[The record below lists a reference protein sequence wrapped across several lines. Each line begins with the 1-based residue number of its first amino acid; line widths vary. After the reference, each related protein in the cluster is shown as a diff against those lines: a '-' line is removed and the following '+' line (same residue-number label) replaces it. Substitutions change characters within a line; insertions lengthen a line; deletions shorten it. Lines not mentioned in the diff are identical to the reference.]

1 MAALRGA
8 LVTGASSG
16 IGRAVALRLAEA
28 GFVVAACGRSS
39 SALESAF
46 ASAAP
51 AVRARV
57 LLCGSAA
64 YDLAA
69 ESGCAAV
76 VAAAL
81 DALRGA
87 GASLALLVNNA
98 GGGTLGSTLGDTRA
112 AAVFDATLALDL
124 RAPFVLTS
132 VCAPLIASAWP
143 DGSGAIINV
152 SSVCGQRPMV
162 GLGAY
167 CIAKAG
173 VEMLTKQT
181 ALEFAGKLRC
191 TCVAPATVVTDFHA
205 RAGMTKKFLHDRQR
219 NQLRRRPPAARAGVG
234 AARRQQVITKWRGR
248 ACAAAKR
255 GAEGGA
261 LMSAGTEWC
270 AIEMRAGPPVRR
282 ASSTL
287 TSPSGARACT
297 PAP

>member
-132 VCAPLIASAWP
+132 LCAPLIASAWP

-205 RAGMTKKFLHDRQR
+205 RAGMTKEQ
-219 NQLRRRPPAARAGVG
+219 AAAYYGSIAAAHPVGRVG
-234 AARRQQVITKWRGR
+234 APEDVAELIAFLADGRKSSFMTGNVINCDGGR
-248 ACAAAKR
+248 LLPVPASGLLAASK
-255 GAEGGA
+255 
-261 LMSAGTEWC
+261 
-270 AIEMRAGPPVRR
+270 
-282 ASSTL
+282 
-287 TSPSGARACT
+287 
-297 PAP
+297 